1 MLQML
6 LIIVV
11 ARFSLFLL
19 QKQKVVNYLLYP
31 KLFKSHLNLIC
42 FRMSPVITK
51 VISFLSDGL

>member
-1 MLQML
+1 MLQMF

-11 ARFSLFLL
+11 ARFSLFFL

-42 FRMSPVITK
+42 FRIRLVTTK
-51 VISFLSDGL
+51 VISFSDGL